1 METQSENKRL
11 VKNTFV
17 LYLRTLVMMFIGFYT
32 SRVILNVLGID
43 NYGIQNV
50 VGGFVAMFS
59 VVQTTLTSA
68 TTRFMTFEL
77 GKSDNSNPQK
87 TFGVVMTIHIVLS
100 FIMILLLETVGL
112 YFLNNGLNIPQ
123 ERMWAANWIFHL
135 SVVAMAIGILNSP
148 YIGLIIAH
156 EKMNAFA
163 YMSLFDVCTKLGIC
177 FLLYVTPYDRL
188 VSYSVFYLCTNMITV
203 TIYHLYVRRR
213 FSESKYIFVKDKS
226 QYIEIFKFAGLNFAG
241 GLASMLSTHGTNLLI
256 NIFYGVTLNAAMGIA
271 NQVKGIST
279 KFVGDFIMAL
289 KPQIT
294 KEYANGDIVRSME
307 LTFRGSKFSY
317 FLTLVLAIPIITRT
331 SYILQFWLKIFPS
344 EAVLFSQLTIVLTL
358 LVLLSNTIVT
368 EIHASG
374 NVKDANVWIG
384 GLRLLILP
392 LELVALKVYP
402 VFYIVLVVQII
413 MEVFSL
419 FVRLRILNKITHINH
434 ISVFSK
440 TVFLPILEVTVLS
453 TFVAFVCNLF
463 IPDNFIGLILISGI
477 SMTSCCIFIFYFG
490 LSKSEQTTVLS
501 VVKHKLNKII
511 HTHNNTCQ

>member
-1 METQSENKRL
+1 MESRSDNKRL
-11 VKNTFV
+11 AKNTFV

-32 SRVILNVLGID
+32 SRVILNALGIN

-77 GKSDNSNPQK
+77 GKPDDSNPQK

-100 FIMILLLETVGL
+100 FLMIILLETVGV
-112 YFLNNGLNIPQ
+112 YFLNNGLNIPVD
-123 ERMWAANWIFHL
+123 RMWAANWVFHL
-135 SVVAMAIGILNSP
+135 SVLSMAIGILNSP
-148 YIGLIIAH
+148 YIGLVIAH
-156 EKMNAFA
+156 EKMDAFA

-188 VSYSVFYLCTNMITV
+188 ISYSVFYLCTNLITV
-203 TIYHLYVRRR
+203 IIYYSYATRS
-213 FSESKYIFVKDKS
+213 FPESKYVYVKDKS

-256 NIFYGVTLNAAMGIA
+256 NIFFGVTLNAAMGIA

-294 KEYANGDIVRSME
+294 KEYANGDILRSME

-317 FLTLVLAIPIITRT
+317 FLTLVIAVPILART
-331 SYILQFWLKIFPS
+331 SYILEFWLKIFPQ
-344 EAVLFSQLTIVLTL
+344 EAVLISQLTIILTL
-358 LVLLSNTIVT
+358 LVLLSDTIVT

-374 NVKDANVWIG
+374 DVKDANIWIG
-384 GLRLLILP
+384 GLRLMILP
-392 LELVALKVYP
+392 LQLFALLVYP
-402 VFYIVLVVQII
+402 EYYVVIIIQIV
-413 MEVFSL
+413 MEAISL
-419 FVRLRILNKITHINH
+419 YARLRILNKITHINH
-434 ISVFSK
+434 IFVFVK
-440 TVFLPILEVTVLS
+440 TVLLPILSVSLPS
-453 TFVAFVCNLF
+453 GLVAFACNLF
-463 IPDNFIGLILISGI
+463 IPDNFIGLCLISCI
-477 SMTSCCIFIFYFG
+477 SISSSCIFILYLG
-490 LSKSEQTTVLS
+490 LSQNERTTVLD
-501 VVKHKLNKII
+501 VAKRKLGKLIPLYK
-511 HTHNNTCQ
+511 